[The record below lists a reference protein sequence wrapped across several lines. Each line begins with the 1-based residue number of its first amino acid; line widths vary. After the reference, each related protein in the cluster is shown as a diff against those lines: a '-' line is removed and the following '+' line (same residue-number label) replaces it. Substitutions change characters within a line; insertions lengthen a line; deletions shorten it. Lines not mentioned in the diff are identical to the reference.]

1 MPQYKTITELKATAR
16 NILKGK
22 SGNAILVPFLGGLIA
37 FTAVFVIMMVA
48 YVFLFVTILTSG
60 TDTYSLTSRYT
71 ALLSVLLILIS
82 CVIGVFNP
90 GIIYFFLNT
99 ACGRAAGVGDLF
111 YGFRHCFK
119 KSLSISTILV
129 IISELCI
136 LPSELIN
143 HLILNETLAN
153 ILYMYL
159 YLIGLIASTYIALG
173 LSQAY
178 YLMLD
183 FPQYG
188 VIDLLKLSWKV
199 TKGHKARLFCL
210 QLSFFPLI
218 LASVFTLGIGMLWV
232 TPYMQ
237 MTYALFFLDLMN
249 PKQTPPASDSYNYF
263 R

>member
-1 MPQYKTITELKATAR
+1 MPQYKTISELKETAR
-16 NILKGK
+16 NILRGK

-37 FTAVFVIMMVA
+37 FAASFIMMMVA
-48 YVFLFVTILTSG
+48 YAFIFVAAFTSG
-60 TDTYSLTSRYT
+60 ADFTSQITGYT
-71 ALLSVLLILIS
+71 AILSVLLILTS
-82 CVIGVFNP
+82 CIIGVFNP

-99 ACGRAAGVGDLF
+99 ACGRTARVGDLF

-119 KSLSISTILV
+119 KSLAISTTLV

-136 LPSELIN
+136 LPSELVKY
-143 HLILNETLAN
+143 LIPNETLAN
-153 ILYMYL
+153 ILYLYL
-159 YLIGLIASTYIALG
+159 YLIGLMVSVYIALG

-183 FPQYG
+183 FPQQG
-188 VIDLLKLSWKV
+188 AIELLKLSWKV
-199 TKGHKARLFCL
+199 TKGHKARLLCL

-237 MTYALFFLDLMN
+237 MTYTLFFLDLMN
-249 PKQTPPASDSYNYF
+249 PKQAKL
-263 R
+263 